1 MRQKRAKQYRKQ
13 MLVYKHTFKF
23 REPYQ
28 VIVDE
33 QIVQVCEQSSYDLKK
48 GLERTIQ
55 AEVRPSEYE
64 YSEFLNNILI
74 FHQSD
79 YTMLYGGTL

>member
-1 MRQKRAKQYRKQ
+1 

-55 AEVRPSEYE
+55 AQVRPSEYQT
-64 YSEFLNNILI
+64 FRLI
-74 FHQSD
+74 KQN
-79 YTMLYGGTL
+79 TNLP